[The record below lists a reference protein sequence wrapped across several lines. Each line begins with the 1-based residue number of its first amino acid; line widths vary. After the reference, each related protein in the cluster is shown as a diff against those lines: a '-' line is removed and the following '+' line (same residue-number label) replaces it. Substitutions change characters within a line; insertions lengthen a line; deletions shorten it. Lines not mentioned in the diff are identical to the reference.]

1 LLETREQESMTFKI
15 DKTAR
20 GEFTIFVMSGRIDNE
35 QLPGLTQL
43 LELETNLQRIV
54 LDLREI
60 KLVDRDAVRFLVRC
74 EEDGINLENSPPYV
88 REWMERERG

>member
-1 LLETREQESMTFKI
+1 MTFKI

-20 GEFTIFVMSGRIDNE
+20 GESIIFVLSGRIEDE
-35 QLPGLTQL
+35 QIPGLTQL
-43 LELETNLQRIV
+43 LELETNQQRIV

-60 KLVDRDAVRFLVRC
+60 KLVDRAAVRFLVRC
-74 EEDGINLENSPPYV
+74 EEYGIKIENPPAYV